1 MTTLWSFTSN
11 GGREISVADV
21 INAERF
27 ASAISDL
34 MEDYADEVKSI
45 LDETVPKAAK
55 TAVKKLR
62 KGGSY
67 NDTGKSGYTKGWT
80 SQSEVSRLNV
90 SAVVYNR
97 KAPGLA
103 HLLEFGHLTRDG
115 KRTREFPHIAPVA
128 QATEDELEKLLR
140 EALE

>member
-1 MTTLWSFTSN
+1 M
-11 GGREISVADV
+11 ADV

-34 MEDYADEVKSI
+34 MEDYADEVKAI

-55 TAVKKLR
+55 TAAKNLR
-62 KGGSY
+62 KGGEY
-67 NDTGKSGYTKGWT
+67 KDTGKTGYTKGWT
-80 SQSEVSRLNV
+80 SQSEVSRLDV
-90 SAVVYNR
+90 GAVIYNR

-103 HLLEFGHLTRDG
+103 HLLEFGHLKRDG
-115 KRTREFPHIAPVA
+115 KRTNDFPHIAPVA
-128 QATEDELEKLLR
+128 RATENELEKLLR